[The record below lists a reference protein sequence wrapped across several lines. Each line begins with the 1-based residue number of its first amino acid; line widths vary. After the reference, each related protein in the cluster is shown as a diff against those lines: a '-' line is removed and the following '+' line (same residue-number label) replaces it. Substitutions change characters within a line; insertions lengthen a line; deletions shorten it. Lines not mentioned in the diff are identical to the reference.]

1 MTYDEWEQGKRLTIH
16 NATKAQ
22 LKFMVKDRDETIR
35 KLMQEIEM
43 KDKALNE
50 AFDVIKNLLPD
61 KIEEE

>member
-1 MTYDEWEQGKRLTIH
+1 MGTRKRLTIH

-61 KIEEE
+61 KKEEE